1 MLPLVLLSLA
11 LASAL
16 ISRFLLIK
24 AAFKI
29 NLWWGIGIFIPFGPM
44 VFRLKYPAE
53 AKQAWLFSVAT
64 LGLTLG
70 YVLASPQILPDAR
83 AGLAKSGNSAKSKW
97 NFHLG
102 SYFFGRSK
110 PAIGSN
116 IFDPSKPK
124 DLSAPKPAPTPSL
137 DERRQ
142 TNSKELADLRDWNQ
156 RLKLKKRDLLHS
168 DTEGNRMYAIEVDS
182 YNAAVNK
189 ATAERAALSKPK

>member
-1 MLPLVLLSLA
+1 MLSLVLLSLA

-16 ISRFLLIK
+16 IGRFLLIK

-29 NLWWGIGIFIPFGPM
+29 SLWWGIGIFIPFGPM

-53 AKQAWLFSVAT
+53 AKQAWLFGLAT
-64 LGLTLG
+64 LGLTVA
-70 YVLASPQILPDAR
+70 YVLTSPQILPATLG
-83 AGLAKSGNSAKSKW
+83 GLAKSGNSAKSKW
-97 NFHLG
+97 NLPLS
-102 SYFFGRSK
+102 SYFHWHSG

-116 IFDPSKPK
+116 IFDSSKPK

-142 TNSKELADLRDWNQ
+142 ANSKELADLRDWNQ

-168 DTEGNRMYAIEVDS
+168 DTEGNRMYAIETDS
-182 YNAAVNK
+182 YNAALNK

>member
-29 NLWWGIGIFIPFGPM
+29 SLWWGIGVFIPFGPI

-53 AKQAWLFSVAT
+53 AKQAWIFSVAT

-70 YVLASPQILPDAR
+70 CVLASPQILPTAR
-83 AGLAKSGNSAKSKW
+83 AGLAKSVNSAKGQW
-97 NFHLG
+97 HIPFA
-102 SYFFGRSK
+102 SYFPGHSK

-124 DLSAPKPAPTPSL
+124 DLSAPKPPNVE
-137 DERRQ
+137 ERRQ
-142 TNSKELADLRDWNQ
+142 SNSKELADLRAWNE

-168 DTEGNRMYAIEVDS
+168 DTEGNRMYAIEIDS
-182 YNAAVNK
+182 YNAALNK
-189 ATAERAALSKPK
+189 ATAEHTALSTAK

>member
-24 AAFKI
+24 AAFGVGP
-29 NLWWGIGIFIPFGPM
+29 WWGFGVLLPFGPI

-53 AKQAWLFSVAT
+53 AKQAWIFSVAT
-64 LGLTLG
+64 LGLILAS
-70 YVLASPQILPDAR
+70 VLASPQILPAAR
-83 AGLAKSGNSAKSKW
+83 AGLTKSVNSGKGKW
-97 NFHLG
+97 HIPFA
-102 SYFFGRSK
+102 SYFLGHSK

-124 DLSAPKPAPTPSL
+124 DLSAPKPAPTPSVE
-137 DERRQ
+137 ERRQ
-142 TNSKELADLRDWNQ
+142 SNSKELADLRAWNE

-168 DTEGNRMYAIEVDS
+168 DTEGNRMYAIEVES

-189 ATAERAALSKPK
+189 ATAERTALSKPK